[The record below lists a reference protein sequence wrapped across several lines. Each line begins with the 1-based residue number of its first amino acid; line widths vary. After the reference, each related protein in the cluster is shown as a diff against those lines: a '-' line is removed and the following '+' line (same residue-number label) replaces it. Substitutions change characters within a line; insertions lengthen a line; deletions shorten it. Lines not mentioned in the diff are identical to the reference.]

1 MSNKQDAGFG
11 FHIRPLS
18 EKDKPSEKSSRPEP
32 QNTAP
37 PLPEAT
43 ERKVQHTNSDK
54 SIPTDNYMAARF
66 QSAQSALT
74 FIGAVAG
81 AGLASEARAR
91 KGPGTEWW
99 IEIPVSW
106 EQTSIMA
113 LSARGTAYAGFN
125 DIWVVVPLD
134 GSAPTLPD
142 PLPQKQADAINL
154 YESDGMT
161 YLKHDQWP
169 ETGFMDLISASP
181 LLPARPKSIQ
191 SVVIVTTGVLSAS
204 IIKRAV
210 QLGLQVSVGI
220 AEQEPLVG
228 GDKYSV
234 AWLEMS
240 WESSRWPQAF
250 LRSLARLPY
259 TAVTRPL
266 VPDLTNQ
273 SGLLIDINYASPL
286 TASLI
291 IDLIPSNEYWLLG
304 APETGHWR
312 IRQIGTLTDAST
324 LIQLPQQPSVTSHA
338 TFTEMPAPEI
348 HLRLTSS
355 PPLPGF
361 PDALLLDEKEC
372 EWLKEILMGRPV
384 AETTYLI
391 PGQNHYLLIAPGGL
405 TSTMPFGLPL
415 RCIGPNGLYLQ
426 ECRSFYPPLPENARK
441 QAFPCTADTIQ
452 VVIDSPKTSKLSA
465 IQFQTKH
472 LMPVWQL
479 WMVKGP
485 EVIKGVSEG
494 VAKTLKELSTKI
506 QLPES
511 KPLKKQLARM
521 LPKSLAPTQKSNP
534 EALRQEAL
542 SLIHK
547 KQFAEA
553 ARYMEQAGDMLTAAR
568 LYEQAAEEH

>member
-1 MSNKQDAGFG
+1 MSNKQDEGFG
-11 FHIRPLS
+11 FRIRPLS
-18 EKDKPSEKSSRPEP
+18 EAGKPSEKSSSPES
-32 QNTAP
+32 QNSP
-37 PLPEAT
+37 PSLPETT
-43 ERKVQHTNSDK
+43 EQKVQRTNSDK

-81 AGLASEARAR
+81 AGLANEARAR
-91 KGPGTEWW
+91 KGPATEWW

-106 EQTSIMA
+106 DQASIMA
-113 LSARGTAYAGFN
+113 LSSRGIAYAGFN
-125 DIWVVVPLD
+125 DIWAVVPSD
-134 GSAPTLPD
+134 GSTPRLPD
-142 PLPQKQADAINL
+142 PLPQKQANAINL
-154 YESDGMT
+154 YESDGMI

-169 ETGFMDLISASP
+169 ETELMDLISASP
-181 LLPARPKSIQ
+181 LLPAHPKNIQ

-204 IIKRAV
+204 IIRRAV
-210 QLGLQVSVGI
+210 QLGLHVASGT
-220 AEQEPLVG
+220 AEQEPLAG
-228 GDKYSV
+228 GDQYRV

-273 SGLLIDINYASPL
+273 SGLLIDINHATPL

-291 IDLIPSNEYWLLG
+291 AELIPSDEYWLLG

-312 IRQIGTLTDAST
+312 IRQTGTLTDAST

-372 EWLKEILMGRPV
+372 GWLKEIIMGRPE

-391 PGQNHYLLIAPGGL
+391 PGQNHYLFIAPGGL

-426 ECRSFYPPLPENARK
+426 ECRAFYPPLPENARK
-441 QAFPCTADTIQ
+441 QAFPA
-452 VVIDSPKTSKLSA
+452 
-465 IQFQTKH
+465 
-472 LMPVWQL
+472 
-479 WMVKGP
+479 
-485 EVIKGVSEG
+485 
-494 VAKTLKELSTKI
+494 
-506 QLPES
+506 
-511 KPLKKQLARM
+511 PLIRF
-521 LPKSLAPTQKSNP
+521 
-534 EALRQEAL
+534 RW
-542 SLIHK
+542 
-547 KQFAEA
+547 
-553 ARYMEQAGDMLTAAR
+553 
-568 LYEQAAEEH
+568 